1 MLKSDNM
8 SEDDEKL
15 LKCNACDEEIEEC
28 DECGKELEESQS
40 IICFEDGE
48 HHFCSEECM
57 EKFLDENVLEAM
69 TYLDNE

>member
-1 MLKSDNM
+1 MRVMKKLKNV
-8 SEDDEKL
+8 
-15 LKCNACDEEIEEC
+15 I
-28 DECGKELEESQS
+28 ECGKELEESQS